1 MELLELIAKIDY
13 LEQRV
18 ITLEEWKADTI
29 RRLRQRTMFQEAAE
43 VDLHKLINDI
53 DPLGQG

>member
-1 MELLELIAKIDY
+1 MELDELIAKIDY

>member
-1 MELLELIAKIDY
+1 MELLELIAKIEY
-13 LEQRV
+13 IEQRV
-18 ITLEEWKADTI
+18 RTLEEWKAETI
-29 RRLRQRTMFQEAAE
+29 RRIRQRTMFQEAAE